1 MRDARPPPGNSRL
14 ISGTTQLPYAGPS
27 ALWIKTQ
34 RNTTNVNQNYSFIPS
49 PQMKRSKKV
58 PEWLQHYYVAFS
70 VTSGCKQELFT
81 KNSERSLEMRCRS
94 QNKQFNST
102 DSQLSM
108 MYFTI
113 SLLPKPT
120 AWWRRVQPKRS
131 WTDRLAPPSSCIWT
145 SWEHEVHEVWQCRAL
160 MYDIAGIDYFMNTFS
175 RFPDFTVSKIKLIDS
190 ERHWNNRSVFTV
202 PTGSRTL

>member
-1 MRDARPPPGNSRL
+1 
-14 ISGTTQLPYAGPS
+14 
-27 ALWIKTQ
+27 
-34 RNTTNVNQNYSFIPS
+34 
-49 PQMKRSKKV
+49 MKRSKRCRSGSSTT
-58 PEWLQHYYVAFS
+58 YVAFS
-70 VTSGCKQELFT
+70 VTSRMHAGAVCQKQW
-81 KNSERSLEMRCRS
+81 KIIRNEMQKS
-94 QNKQFNST
+94 KIKQFNST

-120 AWWRRVQPKRS
+120 AWWRRVQPNRS

-145 SWEHEVHEVWQCRAL
+145 SWEHEVHEVWECRAL

-175 RFPDFTVSKIKLIDS
+175 RFPDFTASKIKLIDS

-202 PTGSRTL
+202 PTGSRTLEKMNEYVIYTYVNM